1 MYKSAVPDWLDHDTA
16 YVEIDAGELE
26 AELYAEVQVAVEA
39 LIAAQ
44 AAIAV

>member
-1 MYKSAVPDWLDHDTA
+1 MPSVRYALI
-16 YVEIDAGELE
+16 VEIDAGELE